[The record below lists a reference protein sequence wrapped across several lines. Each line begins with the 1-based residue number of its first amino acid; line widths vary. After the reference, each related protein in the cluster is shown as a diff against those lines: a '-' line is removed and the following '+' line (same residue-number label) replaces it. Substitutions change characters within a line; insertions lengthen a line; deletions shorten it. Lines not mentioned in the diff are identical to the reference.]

1 MDDIKHKPL
10 FLALF
15 SPKGGVGKSTLATQ
29 IAVAS
34 KMNKYTV
41 AFYDLDKQQTS
52 TFYFSMIDEKYKPDM
67 IYNNLDI
74 EPDFMPDIVI
84 ADCPPNLDVIPPK
97 DFLIIAPT
105 NTSILDLHAYR
116 TVRELEEQG
125 YNIIK
130 VINNFSLVRN
140 DDKDLLKDFNE
151 CVIISTNA
159 AIRVAMNNG
168 KTIWNSHHPNGKR
181 AKKQFNYLL
190 SRIKLGKAEEMTVEK
205 FREIEK

>member
-1 MDDIKHKPL
+1 MEDKKHKTL

-41 AFYDLDKQQTS
+41 AFYDLDKQKTS
-52 TFYFSMIDEKYKPDM
+52 TFYFGMVDDKYRPDM
-67 IYNNLDI
+67 IYDNLDT
-74 EPDFMPDIVI
+74 EPETMPDIVI

-97 DFLIIAPT
+97 EFLIIAPT

-116 TVRELEEQG
+116 KVLELEKDG

-140 DDKDLLKDFNE
+140 DDKDLLKEFSE

-190 SRIKLGKAEEMTVEK
+190 SRIKIGKAEEMNVEK